1 MDDYVRFRKILDG
14 KDSNPHLFID
24 FSAPRRDKLDNTK
37 MFFILKELIGTNQS
51 TALAKYAIIQLIR
64 QGAPANLIKDFT
76 GYKDIIYNH
85 CQEIVDE
92 ENGIVSHAE
101 KCRKLDVSLRMGR
114 LNGVF

>member
-1 MDDYVRFRKILDG
+1 
-14 KDSNPHLFID
+14 
-24 FSAPRRDKLDNTK
+24 

-92 ENGIVSHAE
+92 ENGIVSHEE